1 MTTIYSVTLPEDW
14 TGPSPLTLRP
24 RSGGVYTFE
33 RGESHVLTLPDEA
46 AAAGIRASGFK
57 VEPTTEVP
65 VSENPLAT
73 PLVPL
78 AAIEGEAL
86 AAEFERV
93 VGKKAGNRTE
103 ETMRAEIAAH
113 EEET

>member
-14 TGPSPLTLRP
+14 KGPSPLTLRP
-24 RSGGVYTFE
+24 RSGGVYTFA
-33 RGESHVLTLPDEA
+33 RGQSHAMHLPEEDL
-46 AAAGIRASGFK
+46 AGIRASGYE
-57 VEPTTEVP
+57 VETTTEVP
-65 VSENPLAT
+65 VSDNPLAT

-93 VGKKAGNRTE
+93 VGKKPGNRTE